1 MKRNIDQQLDLWRN
15 SRRRKPLVLQG
26 ARQVGKTYALKSF
39 ATRAYESSVYCNF
52 EEDRKLHQLFQ
63 DLNPS
68 AIIGHLESFYKVKID
83 PEKTLIIFDEIQE
96 CSDALLSLKYFN
108 EKASAYHIAAAGSLL
123 GVKLSVQKSFP
134 VGQVNFLQLYP
145 LTFLEFLDAL
155 GYEKLRELILNKID
169 FLPLNNGIH
178 EKLIDLVRRYIMVG
192 GMPEAVVEY
201 SLDESKFLDV
211 REVQK
216 EILKSYELDF
226 VKHTSAH
233 QAQKLSLTWGLI
245 PSQLAKENRKFIFS
259 AIKKSARGRDF
270 EATLKWLFDAGMIYQ
285 ASAVSKPGLPLIS
298 YAEADIFKV
307 YLLDTGLLG
316 ALSGLDPSAW
326 TIGNQLFSEFKGSL
340 TENFVAQQLAA
351 AYQSSA
357 LHYWRSGNTA
367 EVDFIISEH
376 QKIFPLEV
384 KSGSSLQAKSLKVYR
399 ERFSPEVSC
408 RVSGLNFS
416 RNEKLVNVPHYAINR
431 LSALIEAQTIADS

>member
-1 MKRNIDQQLDLWRN
+1 
-15 SRRRKPLVLQG
+15 
-26 ARQVGKTYALKSF
+26 
-39 ATRAYESSVYCNF
+39 
-52 EEDRKLHQLFQ
+52 
-63 DLNPS
+63 
-68 AIIGHLESFYKVKID
+68 
-83 PEKTLIIFDEIQE
+83 
-96 CSDALLSLKYFN
+96 
-108 EKASAYHIAAAGSLL
+108 AAAGSLL
-123 GVKLSVQKSFP
+123 GVKLSEQKSFP

-155 GYEKLRELILNKID
+155 GYEKLTEIISTKID

-178 EKLIDLVRRYIMVG
+178 EKLIELVRRYIMVG
-192 GMPEAVVEY
+192 GMPEAVFEY
-201 SLDESKFLDV
+201 SLDESKFLEV
-211 REVQK
+211 RDIQK
-216 EILKSYELDF
+216 EILKSYEHDF
-226 VKHTSAH
+226 VKHTTAH
-233 QAQKLSLTWGLI
+233 QAQKLSQTWALI

-270 EATLKWLFDAGMIYQ
+270 EGTLKWLFDAGMIYQ

-340 TENFVAQQLAA
+340 TENFVAQQYAA
-351 AYQSSA
+351 DNQSSA

-376 QKIFPLEV
+376 QKIYPVEV
-384 KSGSSLQAKSLKVYR
+384 KSGTSLQAKSLRVYR
-399 ERFSPEVSC
+399 ERFSPKICC
-408 RVSGLNFS
+408 RVSSLNFS
-416 RNEKLVNVPHYAINR
+416 KNESVCNVPLYAVNR
-431 LSALIEAQTIADS
+431 LSALIESQAMTDSNPIQ